1 MCFASFKNCPM
12 NEEVLKI
19 LQEKDREYEEPVSL
33 EGFDIIDILEEEEV
47 EYEY

>member
-1 MCFASFKNCPM
+1 M

-19 LQEKDREYEEPVSL
+19 LNEPEQEFETPVSL

-47 EYEY
+47 EYEYLIAQSNHN

>member
-1 MCFASFKNCPM
+1 M

-19 LQEKDREYEEPVSL
+19 LNEPEQEFETPVSL

-47 EYEY
+47 EYEYLKTQSSYN

>member
-1 MCFASFKNCPM
+1 M

-19 LQEKDREYEEPVSL
+19 LNEPEQEYETPVSL

-47 EYEY
+47 EYEYVSVQSNYK

>member
-1 MCFASFKNCPM
+1 MCFALFKNSTM
-12 NEEVLKI
+12 NEEILQI